1 MNTNDVRDV
10 VQRLDALESLTKL
23 FKNLWF
29 DQVKGEIQDEK
40 IKAYLMVFDDVFPG
54 IDKVVEFVR
63 KNAEAM
69 SSVEKVQEGFEVLA
83 QTLLDR
89 EIETD
94 LDFEDDFDPAL
105 IEEESFEGEEVEEDE
120 EIEEGDLS
128 IEEREALETVGQG
141 DIDALF
147 LEGDEGVADHEASDE
162 EIKAFIAADGD
173 DGISIEEEEE
183 VDLGDLL
190 GESEEAGGEDQETD
204 LEDLLGNGE
213 VDDENQMNL
222 DDLLDDEKENPEEEE
237 EEVDLDDLLG
247 DGEDGEEEAD
257 AADLQGLLEE
267 GEDDD
272 EDGAGVDDLLGEDDT
287 TLQTVLDEEDV
298 ADESEDGEEGVAG
311 DDDLSAGISQE
322 EMTALLGDNEED
334 QEPKVKAKPKAKAK
348 KKPEEP
354 DELEIEDA
362 GNGEESISQDE
373 IDALF
378 G

>member
-69 SSVEKVQEGFEVLA
+69 SSGEKVQEGFEVLA

-190 GESEEAGGEDQETD
+190 GESEEAGGEDQEAD
-204 LEDLLGNGE
+204 MEDLLGNGE

>member
-69 SSVEKVQEGFEVLA
+69 SSGEKVQEGFEVLA

>member
-1 MNTNDVRDV
+1 MNTNDLRDV
-10 VQRLDALESLTKL
+10 VARLDALESLTKL

-69 SSVEKVQEGFEVLA
+69 SSGEKVQEGFEVLA

-94 LDFEDDFDPAL
+94 LDFEDDFHPAL
-105 IEEESFEGEEVEEDE
+105 IEEESFEDEEVEEDE
-120 EIEEGDLS
+120 EIEEDDLS
-128 IEEREALETVGQG
+128 IDEREALETVGQG

-147 LEGDEGVADHEASDE
+147 VEGDEGVADDEASDE
-162 EIKAFIAADGD
+162 EIKAFLAADGD
-173 DGISIEEEEE
+173 DGISIEEELIQEGDAADSKEGVEEDLGALLGAENADPEIEEQGVGSEDLLDEGEEEE

-190 GESEEAGGEDQETD
+190 SESEEAGEEDQETD
-204 LEDLLGNGE
+204 LEDLLGDDE

-222 DDLLDDEKENPEEEE
+222 DDLL
-237 EEVDLDDLLG
+237 
-247 DGEDGEEEAD
+247 
-257 AADLQGLLEE
+257 
-267 GEDDD
+267 
-272 EDGAGVDDLLGEDDT
+272 GEDDT
-287 TLQTVLDEEDV
+287 ALQAVLDEEDV
-298 ADESEDGEEGVAG
+298 ADESEDGVAG

-322 EMTALLGDNEED
+322 EMTALLGDDEED
-334 QEPKVKAKPKAKAK
+334 QEPQVKAKPKAKAK